1 VKKPSYIV
9 DSYALMAY
17 LGDEAGAEQVKALL
31 RQAQGDEAVIY
42 LSLINLGEVAYIIER
57 RYGSER
63 LQEVLARLAQ
73 LPITITEVSH
83 ERVLAAAHVKAHH
96 AVSYANAFAIAL
108 AQEKDAP
115 VVTGDPEFKKV
126 ERLVKVVWV

>member
-31 RQAQGDEAVIY
+31 RQAKGDEAIIY
-42 LSLINLGEVAYIIER
+42 LSLINLGEAAYIIER

-63 LQEVLARLAQ
+63 LQEVLAILAQ
-73 LPITITEVSH
+73 LPITTIEASF
-83 ERVLAAAHVKAHH
+83 ERVLAAAHIKAHYV
-96 AVSYANAFAIAL
+96 VSYADAFAIAL
-108 AQEKDAP
+108 AQEKGAP

-126 ERLVKVVWV
+126 EHLAKVVWL

>member
-1 VKKPSYIV
+1 MKKPDYVV

-17 LGDEAGAEQVKALL
+17 LGGEAGAEQVKALL
-31 RQAQGDEAVIY
+31 RQGQRNGATIY

-73 LPITITEVSH
+73 LPITIVEVPH
-83 ERVLAAAHVKAHH
+83 ERVLAAAHIKAHH
-96 AVSYANAFAIAL
+96 AVSYADAFAIAL
-108 AQEKDAP
+108 AQEKGAP

-126 ERLVKVVWV
+126 EHLVKVVWL

>member
-1 VKKPSYIV
+1 MKQPSYVV
-9 DSYALMAY
+9 DSYALMTY

-31 RQAQGDEAVIY
+31 RQAQGDEAIIY

-73 LPITITEVSH
+73 LPITITEISH

-96 AVSYANAFAIAL
+96 AVSYADAFAIAL
-108 AQEKDAP
+108 AQEKGAP

-126 ERLVKVVWV
+126 ERLVKVIWL

>member
-1 VKKPSYIV
+1 MKKPSYVV

-17 LGDEAGAEQVKALL
+17 LGDEVGAEQVKTLL
-31 RQAQGDEAVIY
+31 RQAQGDDAIIY

-63 LQEVLARLAQ
+63 LQEVLAILAQ
-73 LPITITEVSH
+73 LPINPIEASF
-83 ERVLAAAHVKAHH
+83 ELVLAAAHVKAQH
-96 AVSYANAFAIAL
+96 AVSYADTFAIAL
-108 AQEKDAP
+108 AQEKGAP

-126 ERLVKVVWV
+126 EHLVQVVWL

>member
-1 VKKPSYIV
+1 MKKPDYVV

-17 LGDEAGAEQVKALL
+17 LGGEAGAEQVKALL
-31 RQAQGDEAVIY
+31 RQGQRNGATIY
-42 LSLINLGEVAYIIER
+42 LSLVNLGEVAYITER

-73 LPITITEVSH
+73 LPITIVEVPH
-83 ERVLAAAHVKAHH
+83 ERVLAAAHIKAHH
-96 AVSYANAFAIAL
+96 AVSYADAFAIAL
-108 AQEKDAP
+108 AQEKGAP

-126 ERLVKVVWV
+126 EHLVKVVWL

>member
-1 VKKPSYIV
+1 MKKPSYIV

>member
-1 VKKPSYIV
+1 MKKPSYIV

-96 AVSYANAFAIAL
+96 AVSYADAFAIAL

-126 ERLVKVVWV
+126 EHLVKVVWV

>member
-1 VKKPSYIV
+1 MKKPSYVV

-31 RQAQGDEAVIY
+31 RQAQGDKAIIY

-73 LPITITEVSH
+73 LPITIVEVPH

-96 AVSYANAFAIAL
+96 AVSYADAFAIAL
-108 AQEKDAP
+108 AEEKGAP

-126 ERLVKVVWV
+126 EYLVQVVWL

>member
-1 VKKPSYIV
+1 
-9 DSYALMAY
+9 MAY

-31 RQAQGDEAVIY
+31 RQAQGDKAIIY
-42 LSLINLGEVAYIIER
+42 LSLINLGEMAYIIER

-73 LPITITEVSH
+73 LPITIVEAPH
-83 ERVLAAAHVKAHH
+83 ERVLATAHAKAHH
-96 AVSYANAFAIAL
+96 AVSYADAFAIAL

-115 VVTGDPEFKKV
+115 VVTGDPEFKNV
-126 ERLVKVVWV
+126 EHLVQVVWL

>member
-1 VKKPSYIV
+1 MKKPNYVV

-17 LGDEAGAEQVKALL
+17 LGDEVGAEQVKALL
-31 RQAQGDEAVIY
+31 RQAQGDDAIIY

-63 LQEVLARLAQ
+63 LQEVLAILAQ
-73 LPITITEVSH
+73 LPITTIEASF
-83 ERVLAAAHVKAHH
+83 ELVLAAAHVKAQH
-96 AVSYANAFAIAL
+96 AVSYADTFAIAL
-108 AQEKDAP
+108 AQEKGAP

-126 ERLVKVVWV
+126 EHLVQVVWL

>member
-1 VKKPSYIV
+1 
-9 DSYALMAY
+9 MTY

-31 RQAQGDEAVIY
+31 RQAQGDEAIIY

-73 LPITITEVSH
+73 LPITITEISH

-96 AVSYANAFAIAL
+96 AVSYADAFAIAL
-108 AQEKDAP
+108 AQEKGAP

-126 ERLVKVVWV
+126 ERLVKVIWL

>member
-1 VKKPSYIV
+1 VKKPNYVV

-17 LGDEAGAEQVKALL
+17 LGDEVGAEQVKALL
-31 RQAQGDEAVIY
+31 RQAQGDDAIIY

-63 LQEVLARLAQ
+63 LQEVLAILAQ
-73 LPITITEVSH
+73 LPITTIEASF
-83 ERVLAAAHVKAHH
+83 ELVLAAAHVKAQH
-96 AVSYANAFAIAL
+96 AVSYADTFAIAL
-108 AQEKDAP
+108 AQEKGAP

-126 ERLVKVVWV
+126 EHLVQVVWL

>member
-31 RQAQGDEAVIY
+31 RQAKGDEAIIY
-42 LSLINLGEVAYIIER
+42 LSLINLGEAAYIIER

-63 LQEVLARLAQ
+63 LQEVLAILAQ
-73 LPITITEVSH
+73 LPITTIEASF
-83 ERVLAAAHVKAHH
+83 ERVLAAAHIKAHY
-96 AVSYANAFAIAL
+96 AVSYADAFAIAL
-108 AQEKDAP
+108 AQEKGAP

-126 ERLVKVVWV
+126 EHLVKVVWV